1 MQPTFNHYK
10 AVAYM
15 CAYMSKSES
24 ECSLAMKQAFRDA
37 FEKELN
43 SYEEMKLVANAC
55 INKRECNI
63 YECVYHILRGQWLR
77 KRFLGKM
84 FANRN
89 VPGTRIRVCLG
100 EDETSELPK
109 DSKKVFNQSIVDR
122 YVDRPIQVLVASLAF
137 LIPFV
142 LLSFQDTIIFH
153 QILNIRKMITNQK
166 NLMMRYLRIYLTHS
180 MFISNK

>member
-1 MQPTFNHYK
+1 
-10 AVAYM
+10 
-15 CAYMSKSES
+15 
-24 ECSLAMKQAFRDA
+24 
-37 FEKELN
+37 
-43 SYEEMKLVANAC
+43 
-55 INKRECNI
+55 
-63 YECVYHILRGQWLR
+63 
-77 KRFLGKM
+77 M

-89 VPGTRIRVCLG
+89 VPGTRFRVCLG

-122 YVDRPIQVLVASLAF
+122 YVDRPIQQVLVASLAF

-142 LLSFQDTIIFH
+142 LLRFQDTIIFH

>member
-55 INKRECNI
+55 INKKECDI
-63 YECVYHILRGQWLR
+63 YECDYHILPGQWLR
-77 KRFLGKM
+77 KRFRGRI

-89 VPGTRIRVCLG
+89 VPGTRFRVCLG
-100 EDETSELPK
+100 EDENSELPK
-109 DSKKVFNQSIVDR
+109 DSKNVFNQNIVDR
-122 YVDRPIQVLVASLAF
+122 
-137 LIPFV
+137 
-142 LLSFQDTIIFH
+142 
-153 QILNIRKMITNQK
+153 
-166 NLMMRYLRIYLTHS
+166 
-180 MFISNK
+180 